1 VKTIKTR
8 LRRSSLP
15 ASHRRGATLV
25 FMALLLPVVVI
36 LSAFAINLAYM
47 KLNRAELYAAA
58 DAAARAGGRDFALNG
73 DVASSKAA
81 ARAIAA
87 KNFVAGSPLQLAD
100 ADFVFGESTRSALTS
115 RYVFTPGGANPNAV
129 RITGRRETGPLDGPI
144 PLLMPNVLGIDSFE
158 VSLTSESIQIEV
170 DVALVLDRSG
180 SMAYAD
186 NEPAV
191 YPPVPAAAPPGW
203 FFCDAAPNPSRWR
216 DAVQAVGVF
225 LNELVNSPASELV
238 SLSTYNTSTTIDQPL
253 TSNYGQVM
261 TAMDIYTQ
269 SFCSGFT
276 DIGGGI
282 NAGVTS
288 FASGSARP

>member
-1 VKTIKTR
+1 
-8 LRRSSLP
+8 
-15 ASHRRGATLV
+15 
-25 FMALLLPVVVI
+25 MALLLPVVVI

-47 KLNRAELYAAA
+47 ELNRAELYAAA
-58 DAAARAGGRDFALNG
+58 DAAARAGGQDFALNG

-129 RITGRRETGPLDGPI
+129 RITGRR
-144 PLLMPNVLGIDSFE
+144 E